1 MTSSDVEL
9 MEMGVG
15 GEGCH
20 LWDEQQAQSD
30 GHGQVSVSK
39 DQHEHPVGVEAWNQ
53 GEPAERPAERD
64 QQR

>member
-1 MTSSDVEL
+1 MMNSSDVEL
-9 MEMGVG
+9 MEVG
-15 GEGCH
+15 GGH

-39 DQHEHPVGVEAWNQ
+39 DQHEHPVGVEPWNQ

-64 QQR
+64 Q